1 MKLKK
6 NYELKTEVWRW
17 PGDMGWFFVTLDKS
31 VSKDIRA
38 VYTRGFVK
46 IIARIGK
53 TSWSTSL
60 FPHKESD
67 AYLLA
72 IKKSVREKEGIR
84 EGEIIKVSF
93 SLVLE

>member
-6 NYELKTEVWRW
+6 AYEFKSEVWRW
-17 PGDMGWFFVTLDKS
+17 PGDMGWYFVTLDKGLS
-31 VSKDIRA
+31 QDIRT
-38 VYTRGFVK
+38 VYKRGFVK
-46 IIARIGK
+46 IVGSVGK
-53 TSWSTSL
+53 TTWNTSL

-84 EGEIIKVSF
+84 EGEIIRISF
-93 SLVLE
+93 SFAI

>member
-6 NYELKTEVWRW
+6 KYEFKTGVWRW
-17 PGDMGWFFVTLDKS
+17 PGDMGWYFVTLDKA

-46 IIARIGK
+46 IVARIGN
-53 TSWSTSL
+53 TSWDTSL
-60 FPHKESD
+60 FLHKESD

-72 IKKSVREKEGIR
+72 IKKSVREKEGVR
-84 EGEIIKVSF
+84 EGERVAISF
-93 SLVLE
+93 SLV